1 MFSDS
6 LNKQLTILDS
16 ILHGVI
22 LTDLRGHIIY
32 WNKANEVILGYRKD
46 EILGKP
52 IRILYNDETPFKTI
66 LKRSFKGKPMHGRW
80 HANHKMGHRVW
91 LDVRFNVIDSP
102 PENSSFCVIT
112 ICDIRKLKSTEHR
125 LRRNM
130 AISQAIFDT
139 SREAMVT
146 FDEQGKIL
154 TCNHA
159 ATRLFKYRKDELL
172 GTNASELLPFPHNI
186 SQADYLVNNLKTG
199 EEKLIRQGRESQ
211 GIRKD
216 GTVFPIELSV
226 SKVNPEG
233 QIIFATIIRD
243 ISDRRVMEKKVL
255 EAGDAE
261 RKKIGREMHD
271 GLGQMLTGIRMLS
284 ESLARKLKAN
294 AVPGAEEVQEI
305 SDLVKEADEYTRVLS
320 RGMVQV
326 DVEKKGLSVALQ
338 NLCDRVSKV
347 NGIACEYR
355 ETGSGEIE
363 DNKIAVHLYR
373 IAQEAISNA
382 VKHAEA
388 SIIKVRLT
396 SNEDRT
402 IMIIDDD
409 GVGFCPVEQEEG
421 TMQGAG
427 LQIMKYR
434 ANVLGGILELV
445 RTQDDITRVRCII
458 PSQGPGNE
466 KNSEY
471 DKELGKDENWTGAEL

>member
-6 LNKQLTILDS
+6 IKKQLTILDS

-32 WNKANEVILGYRKD
+32 WNKANEIILGYQKE

-52 IRILYNDETPFKTI
+52 IRILYDDDLPFKTI
-66 LKRSFKGKPMHGRW
+66 LKRSFKGKPIHGRW
-80 HANHKMGHRVW
+80 HAKHKLGNRIW
-91 LDVRFNVIDSP
+91 LDVRFNMIDDSP
-102 PENSSFCVIT
+102 QAQSFCVIT
-112 ICDIRKLKSTEHR
+112 ICDIRKLKTTEHR
-125 LRRNM
+125 LRRNT

-139 SREAMVT
+139 SREAMIT
-146 FDEQGKIL
+146 FGETGNIL
-154 TCNHA
+154 TCNQTA
-159 ATRLFKYRKDELL
+159 IRLFKYRKDELL
-172 GTNASELLPFPHNI
+172 GKNAAELLPFPHNI
-186 SQADYLVNNLKTG
+186 SQTDYLVNNLKTG

-216 GTVFPIELSV
+216 GSLFPIEISMDKINL
-226 SKVNPEG
+226 EG
-233 QIIFATIIRD
+233 QVIYATIIRD
-243 ISDRRVMEKKVL
+243 ISDRREMEKKVL

-261 RKKIGREMHD
+261 RKRIGREMHD

-284 ESLARKLKAN
+284 ESLARKLRAN
-294 AVPGAEEVQEI
+294 AVPGADEVQEI

-355 ETGSGEIE
+355 ETGSGEI
-363 DNKIAVHLYR
+363 DDDKTAVHLYR

-388 SIIKVRLT
+388 DTIKVRLT
-396 SNEDRT
+396 SNKERT
-402 IMIIDDD
+402 VMIIDDD
-409 GVGFCPVEQEEG
+409 GIGFCPEEQEKG
-421 TMQGAG
+421 VMQGAG

-434 ANVLGGILELV
+434 ATVLGGILELV
-445 RTQDDITRVRCII
+445 RTQDAITRVRCII
-458 PSQGPGNE
+458 PV
-466 KNSEY
+466 
-471 DKELGKDENWTGAEL
+471 GKRLVAN

>member
-6 LNKQLTILDS
+6 INKQLTILDS

-32 WNKANEVILGYRKD
+32 WNNANEVILGYRKE

-52 IRILYNDETPFKTI
+52 IRVLYNDETPFKTI
-66 LKRSFKGKPMHGRW
+66 LKRSFKGRPMHGRW

-91 LDVRFNVIDSP
+91 LDVRFNVIDNPS
-102 PENSSFCVIT
+102 ESSSFCVIT
-112 ICDIRKLKSTEHR
+112 ICDIRKLKFTEHR

-139 SREAMVT
+139 SSEAMIT
-146 FDEQGKIL
+146 FDEKGKIL

-159 ATRLFKYRKDELL
+159 TTRLFRYRKDELL

-186 SQADYLVNNLKTG
+186 SQADYLVNKLKTG

-211 GIRKD
+211 AIRKD

-226 SKVNPEG
+226 SKLHPEG
-233 QIIFATIIRD
+233 QTIFATLIRD
-243 ISDRRVMEKKVL
+243 ITERREMEKKVL

-261 RKKIGREMHD
+261 RKRIGREMHD

-363 DNKIAVHLYR
+363 NHKIAVHLYR

-402 IMIIDDD
+402 VMIIDDD
-409 GVGFCPVEQEEG
+409 GVGFCPLEQEEG
-421 TMQGAG
+421 AMQGAG

-445 RTQDDITRVRCII
+445 RTQDEITRVRCII
-458 PSQGPGNE
+458 PTQGR
-466 KNSEY
+466 
-471 DKELGKDENWTGAEL
+471 KEGEISRYEEEVDNDESWTGARL